1 MNKNVREQINR
12 KSVREKIKKM
22 NLIKIARV
30 NMKKNNVG
38 GKMDSKSVR
47 EQTTKNSVIDK

>member
-22 NLIKIARV
+22 NLIKIAL
-30 NMKKNNVG
+30 
-38 GKMDSKSVR
+38 
-47 EQTTKNSVIDK
+47 ELA